1 MRHRKVLNLYDTE
14 PSHEDLLIYLEN
26 IEGRSRQQQALL
38 QMLMV
43 GFRVIAFHESGD
55 EAYYGVRN
63 PDARA
68 AKKIAAPRLPSSRPK
83 REQPAIEAKVQTI
96 PKSPA
101 FQQEPLTPTIDSSIR
116 EVNPVPIELPAA
128 PSLQEQGHQ
137 EDEYDTLRI
146 LKLMGEVDN

>member
-26 IEGRSRQQQALL
+26 IEGRMRQQQALL

-55 EAYYGVRN
+55 EAYYSVRN

-83 REQPAIEAKVQTI
+83 REQPAIEAKAETI
-96 PKSPA
+96 PKTPA
-101 FQQEPLTPTIDSSIR
+101 HQQEPLMPTVETPFK

-128 PSLQEQGHQ
+128 PPFQEPGHQ